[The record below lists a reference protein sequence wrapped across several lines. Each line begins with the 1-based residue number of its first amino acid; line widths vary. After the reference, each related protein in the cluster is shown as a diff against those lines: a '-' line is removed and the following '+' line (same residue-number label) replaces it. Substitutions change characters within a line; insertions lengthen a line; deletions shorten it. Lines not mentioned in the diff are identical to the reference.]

1 MKLKVIS
8 IGQLKNNPI
17 LEIQKDYESRI
28 LNLSKSVGI
37 KNLEIKELPI
47 SKKSSIKE
55 RQNEEAKIISQHIKQ
70 DNLNVFLDG
79 KGENI
84 NSVDISQIISKSSF
98 NGKDLVFF
106 IGGPDGF
113 DEKIIKVA
121 NKIISFGR
129 VTWPHKLIRIM
140 LLEQLYRGITIL
152 NNHPY
157 HRN

>member
-17 LEIQKDYESRI
+17 LEMQKDYESRI

-55 RQNEEAKIISQHIKQ
+55 RQKEEAKIISQHVKQ

-98 NGKDLVFF
+98 DGKDLVFF

-113 DEKIIKVA
+113 DEKIINVA
-121 NKIISFGR
+121 NKIISFGK

-152 NNHPY
+152 NKHPY

>member
-8 IGQLKNNPI
+8 VGQLKNNPI
-17 LEIQKDYESRI
+17 LEIQRDYESRI

-55 RQNEEAKIISQHIKQ
+55 RQKEEAKIISQHIKQ

-98 NGKDLVFF
+98 DGKDLVFF

>member
-17 LEIQKDYESRI
+17 LEIQRDYESRI

-55 RQNEEAKIISQHIKQ
+55 RQKEEAKIISQHIKQ
-70 DNLNVFLDG
+70 NNLNLFLDG

-98 NGKDLVFF
+98 DGKDLVFF

-140 LLEQLYRGITIL
+140 LLEQLYRGITII

>member
-17 LEIQKDYESRI
+17 LEIQRDYESRI

-55 RQNEEAKIISQHIKQ
+55 RQKEEAKIISQHIKQ
-70 DNLNVFLDG
+70 NNLNLFLDG

-98 NGKDLVFF
+98 DGKDLVFF

-121 NKIISFGR
+121 NKTVSFGR

>member
-1 MKLKVIS
+1 MKLKIIS

-55 RQNEEAKIISQHIKQ
+55 RQKEEAKIISQHIKQ

>member
-17 LEIQKDYESRI
+17 LEIQRDYESRI

-37 KNLEIKELPI
+37 KNLEIRELPI

-55 RQNEEAKIISQHIKQ
+55 RQKEEGKIISQYIKK

-98 NGKDLVFF
+98 DGKDLVFF

-121 NKIISFGR
+121 NEIISFGR

>member
-8 IGQLKNNPI
+8 VGQLKNNPI
-17 LEIQKDYESRI
+17 LEIQRDYESRI
-28 LNLSKSVGI
+28 LSLSKSVGI

-55 RQNEEAKIISQHIKQ
+55 RQKEEAKIISQHIKQ
-70 DNLNVFLDG
+70 NNLNLFLDG

-98 NGKDLVFF
+98 DDKDLVFF

-140 LLEQLYRGITIL
+140 LLEQLYRGVTIL

>member
-17 LEIQKDYESRI
+17 LEIQRDYESRI
-28 LNLSKSVGI
+28 LSLSKSVGI

-55 RQNEEAKIISQHIKQ
+55 RQKEEAKIISQHIKQ
-70 DNLNVFLDG
+70 NNLNLFLDG

-98 NGKDLVFF
+98 DGKDLVFF

-140 LLEQLYRGITIL
+140 LLEQLYRGITII

>member
-37 KNLEIKELPI
+37 KSLEIKELPI

-55 RQNEEAKIISQHIKQ
+55 RQKEEAKIIFQYIKQ
-70 DNLNVFLDG
+70 DNFNIFLDG

-84 NSVDISQIISKSSF
+84 NSVEVSQIISKSSF
-98 NGKDLVFF
+98 DGKNLVFF

-121 NKIISFGR
+121 NKTVSFGR

>member
-1 MKLKVIS
+1 MKLKIIS

-55 RQNEEAKIISQHIKQ
+55 RQKEEAKIISQDINQ

-84 NSVDISQIISKSSF
+84 NSVDISQIISESSF

>member
-55 RQNEEAKIISQHIKQ
+55 RQKEEAKIISQHIKQ

-98 NGKDLVFF
+98 DGKNLVFF

>member
-17 LEIQKDYESRI
+17 LEIQRDYESRI

-55 RQNEEAKIISQHIKQ
+55 RQKEEAKIISQHIKQ
-70 DNLNVFLDG
+70 NNLNLFLDG

-98 NGKDLVFF
+98 DGKDLVFF

-140 LLEQLYRGITIL
+140 LLEQLYRGVTIL

>member
-8 IGQLKNNPI
+8 VGQLKNNPI
-17 LEIQKDYESRI
+17 LEIQRDYESRI
-28 LNLSKSVGI
+28 LSLSKSVGI
-37 KNLEIKELPI
+37 KNLEIKELPV

-55 RQNEEAKIISQHIKQ
+55 RQKEEAKIISQHIKQ

-98 NGKDLVFF
+98 DGKDLVFF

-140 LLEQLYRGITIL
+140 LLEQLYRGITII

>member
-17 LEIQKDYESRI
+17 LEMQKDYESRI

-37 KNLEIKELPI
+37 NNLEIKELPI

-55 RQNEEAKIISQHIKQ
+55 RQKEEAKIISQHIKK
-70 DNLNVFLDG
+70 DNLNLFLDG

-98 NGKDLVFF
+98 DGKDLLFF

-113 DEKIIKVA
+113 DEKIINAA

>member
-17 LEIQKDYESRI
+17 LEIQRDYESRI
-28 LNLSKSVGI
+28 LSLSKSVGI

-55 RQNEEAKIISQHIKQ
+55 RQKEEAKIISQHIKQ
-70 DNLNVFLDG
+70 NNLNLFLDG

-98 NGKDLVFF
+98 DGKDLVFF

-121 NKIISFGR
+121 NKTVSFGR

>member
-17 LEIQKDYESRI
+17 LEIQRDYESRI
-28 LNLSKSVGI
+28 LSLSKSVGI

-55 RQNEEAKIISQHIKQ
+55 RQKEEAKIISQHIKQ
-70 DNLNVFLDG
+70 NNLNLFLDG

-98 NGKDLVFF
+98 DGKDLVFF

-140 LLEQLYRGITIL
+140 LLEQLYRGVTIL

>member
-1 MKLKVIS
+1 MNLKVIS

-37 KNLEIKELPI
+37 KNLAIKELPI

-55 RQNEEAKIISQHIKQ
+55 RQKEEAKIISQHIKR

-84 NSVDISQIISKSSF
+84 NSVDISKIISKNSF
-98 NGKDLVFF
+98 DSKDLVFF

-113 DEKIIKVA
+113 DEKIIKAA
-121 NKIISFGR
+121 NKIISFGK

-152 NNHPY
+152 NKHPY

>member
-55 RQNEEAKIISQHIKQ
+55 RQKEEAKIISQHIKQ
-70 DNLNVFLDG
+70 DNLNVFLDD

-84 NSVDISQIISKSSF
+84 NSVDISQIISKNSF

>member
-17 LEIQKDYESRI
+17 LEMQKDYESRI

-37 KNLEIKELPI
+37 NNLEIKELPI

-55 RQNEEAKIISQHIKQ
+55 RQKEEAKIISQHINK
-70 DNLNVFLDG
+70 DNLNLFLDG

-98 NGKDLVFF
+98 DGKDLLFF

-113 DEKIIKVA
+113 DEKIINAA

>member
-37 KNLEIKELPI
+37 KSLEIKELPI

-55 RQNEEAKIISQHIKQ
+55 RQKEEAKIISQHIKQ

-98 NGKDLVFF
+98 DGKDLVFF

>member
-55 RQNEEAKIISQHIKQ
+55 RQKEEAKIIFQHIKQ

-84 NSVDISQIISKSSF
+84 NSVDISQIISESSF
-98 NGKDLVFF
+98 NVKDLVFF

>member
-17 LEIQKDYESRI
+17 LEIQRDYESRI

-55 RQNEEAKIISQHIKQ
+55 RQKEEAKIISQHIKQ
-70 DNLNVFLDG
+70 NNLNVFLDG

-98 NGKDLVFF
+98 DGKDLVFF

-121 NKIISFGR
+121 NEIISFGR

>member
-55 RQNEEAKIISQHIKQ
+55 RQKEEAKIISQHIKQ

-98 NGKDLVFF
+98 DGKDLLFF

>member
-8 IGQLKNNPI
+8 VGQLKNNPI
-17 LEIQKDYESRI
+17 LEIQRDYESRI
-28 LNLSKSVGI
+28 LSLSKSVGI

-55 RQNEEAKIISQHIKQ
+55 RQKEEAKIISQHIKQ

-98 NGKDLVFF
+98 DGKDLVFF

-113 DEKIIKVA
+113 DEKIIKVE
-121 NKIISFGR
+121 NKIISFGK

>member
-8 IGQLKNNPI
+8 VGQLKNNPI
-17 LEIQKDYESRI
+17 LEIQRDYESRI
-28 LNLSKSVGI
+28 LSLSKSVGI

-55 RQNEEAKIISQHIKQ
+55 RQKEEAKIISQHIKQ
-70 DNLNVFLDG
+70 NNLNLFLDG

-84 NSVDISQIISKSSF
+84 NSVGVSQIISKSSF
-98 NGKDLVFF
+98 DGKNLVFF

-121 NKIISFGR
+121 NKTVSFGR

>member
-55 RQNEEAKIISQHIKQ
+55 RQKEEAKIISQHIKQ
-70 DNLNVFLDG
+70 DNLNLFLDG

-84 NSVDISQIISKSSF
+84 NSIDISQIISKSSF

>member
-55 RQNEEAKIISQHIKQ
+55 RQKEEEKIISQHIKQ

-84 NSVDISQIISKSSF
+84 NSVDISQIISESSF

>member
-55 RQNEEAKIISQHIKQ
+55 RQKEEAKIISQHIKQ

-84 NSVDISQIISKSSF
+84 NSVDISQIISESSF

-121 NKIISFGR
+121 NKTISFGR

>member
-17 LEIQKDYESRI
+17 LEIQRDYESRI
-28 LNLSKSVGI
+28 LSLSKSVGI

-55 RQNEEAKIISQHIKQ
+55 RQKEEAKIISQHIKQ
-70 DNLNVFLDG
+70 NNLNVFLDG

-98 NGKDLVFF
+98 DGKDLVFF

-140 LLEQLYRGITIL
+140 LLEQLYRGVTIL

>member
-17 LEIQKDYESRI
+17 LEIQRDYESRI

-55 RQNEEAKIISQHIKQ
+55 RQKEEAKIIFQYIKQ
-70 DNLNVFLDG
+70 DNFNIFLDG

-84 NSVDISQIISKSSF
+84 NSVEVSQIISKSSF
-98 NGKDLVFF
+98 DGKDLVFF

>member
-55 RQNEEAKIISQHIKQ
+55 RQKEEAKIISQHIKQ

-84 NSVDISQIISKSSF
+84 NSIDISQIISKNSF

>member
-8 IGQLKNNPI
+8 VGQLKNNPI
-17 LEIQKDYESRI
+17 LEIQRDYESRI
-28 LNLSKSVGI
+28 LSLSKSVGI

-55 RQNEEAKIISQHIKQ
+55 RQKEEAKIISQHIKQ
-70 DNLNVFLDG
+70 NNLNLFLDG

-140 LLEQLYRGITIL
+140 LLEQLYRGVTIL

>member
-8 IGQLKNNPI
+8 VGQLKNNPI
-17 LEIQKDYESRI
+17 LEIQRDYESRI
-28 LNLSKSVGI
+28 LSLSKSVGI

-55 RQNEEAKIISQHIKQ
+55 RQKEEAKIISQHIKQ

-98 NGKDLVFF
+98 DGKDLVFF

>member
-55 RQNEEAKIISQHIKQ
+55 RQKEEAKIISQHIKQ

>member
-8 IGQLKNNPI
+8 VGQLKNNPI
-17 LEIQKDYESRI
+17 LEIQRDYESRI

-37 KNLEIKELPI
+37 KSLEIKELPI

-55 RQNEEAKIISQHIKQ
+55 RQKEEAKIISQHIKQ
-70 DNLNVFLDG
+70 NNLNLFLDG

-98 NGKDLVFF
+98 DGKDLVFF

-121 NKIISFGR
+121 NKTVSFGR

>member
-17 LEIQKDYESRI
+17 LEIQRDYESRI

-37 KNLEIKELPI
+37 KSLEIKELPI

-55 RQNEEAKIISQHIKQ
+55 RQKEEAKIISQHIKQ

-98 NGKDLVFF
+98 DGKDLVFF

-140 LLEQLYRGITIL
+140 LLEQLYRGVTIL

>member
-17 LEIQKDYESRI
+17 LEIQRDYESRI
-28 LNLSKSVGI
+28 LSLSKSVGI

-55 RQNEEAKIISQHIKQ
+55 RQKEEAKIISQHIKQ
-70 DNLNVFLDG
+70 NNLNVFLDG

-84 NSVDISQIISKSSF
+84 NSVEVSQIISKSSF
-98 NGKDLVFF
+98 DGKDLVFF

-121 NKIISFGR
+121 NKIVSFGR